1 LGGAAY
7 LAGLDELAA
16 PFLEKSVECSGRGE
30 VGCSGGGAPASGLG
44 ARLSPLDANNLA
56 FEEDRMLLRL
66 VLLIG
71 LLATSVEAAG
81 TARAAADRKP
91 QTYQIR
97 AVRAFLFFEGS
108 GRFDDRD
115 LFGGKV
121 RLWNTSIGEGDA
133 GEPSNATLVHV
144 ELEGPS
150 FTDSFRGSLSLR
162 ARAREVTLLDQRVDL
177 ATFFTK
183 GTRLVVPFLV
193 YGTNNAPVD
202 LEIVLK
208 AGEKSTVLRKTL
220 PFEGGE

>member
-1 LGGAAY
+1 
-7 LAGLDELAA
+7 
-16 PFLEKSVECSGRGE
+16 
-30 VGCSGGGAPASGLG
+30 
-44 ARLSPLDANNLA
+44 
-56 FEEDRMLLRL
+56 MLLKF
-66 VLLIG
+66 VVSIG
-71 LLATSVEAAG
+71 LLATSAEAAV
-81 TARAAADRKP
+81 AAPAAADKEL
-91 QTYQIR
+91 QAYKIS

-108 GRFDDRD
+108 GRLDNRD
-115 LFGGKV
+115 LLGGKV
-121 RLWNTSIGEGDA
+121 KLWNTSIGEGDA

-150 FTDSFRGSLSLR
+150 FTHPFRGSLSLR

-177 ATFFTK
+177 ETFFTT

-202 LEIVLK
+202 LEVVLK